1 MRDVIL
7 LDGGM
12 GQELIARSRF
22 APTPLWST
30 QILLDEPE
38 IVEQVHR
45 DYIEA
50 GARVITINAY
60 SATPERLERDGDP
73 ARFRPLQQRAIDL
86 ACAAREAMGREVAIA
101 GCLPPLVAGYR
112 PELTSD
118 FDLALATYR
127 RIAGIQGPRVDLIL
141 CETLSSTLEIAAAT
155 RAAAETGRPVWT
167 AVSLMDGA
175 PSAMLRSGEPLAA
188 GLEVART
195 EGAQAV
201 LANCCRPETIS
212 AAQTELAAAGLP
224 FGAYANGFSAI
235 DALRPGGTVD
245 ALTARTD
252 LNPQAYARWALDLVA
267 QGATIVG
274 GCCEI
279 GPDHICELKRQL
291 EHTGH
296 TITGPFHA

>member
-1 MRDVIL
+1 MHDVIL

-12 GQELIARSRF
+12 GQELIARSRA

-38 IVEQVHR
+38 IVERVHR

-73 ARFRPLQQRAIDL
+73 ARFDALQRRAIDL
-86 ACAAREAMGREVAIA
+86 ACAARDAAKRPVAIA
-101 GCLPPLVAGYR
+101 GCLPPLVASYR
-112 PELTSD
+112 PELTRD

-127 RIAGIQGPRVDLIL
+127 RIAEIQGPLVDLIL

-175 PSAMLRSGEPLAA
+175 SSAMLRSGEPLSA
-188 GLEVART
+188 GLEAARAA
-195 EGAQAV
+195 GAHAV
-201 LANCCRPETIS
+201 LANCCWPETIS
-212 AAQTELAAAGLP
+212 AARSELAAAGLP
-224 FGAYANGFSAI
+224 FGVYANGFTGI

-245 ALTARTD
+245 TLTARTD
-252 LNPQAYARWALDLVA
+252 LDPATYAAWALELVA

-296 TITGPFHA
+296 TITGPAHA